1 MKTIRGISVKSL
13 TRVEGEGALKV
24 RLVDGRVEIAEF
36 NIYEPPRFFER
47 LLRGRDLAEVPDI
60 TARICGICPVAYQMS
75 SCIAL
80 EKALGLEVS
89 PGINRLR
96 RLLYCGEWITSHAL
110 HMHLLHAPDFLGCES
125 AFSLPP
131 EYAGFLEDGMFL
143 KALGNRLLEAVGGRA
158 VHPINV
164 AVGGFHRSPD
174 VAAIRAL
181 LSDLE
186 QGLEAAHRSLAV
198 VSRFDFPATPPPQRR
213 LSLVAD
219 HEYPM
224 NHGDLAISG
233 GSEPVRVPIAAF
245 PDHSREFQ
253 VRQSTALHSRL
264 AADDSPY
271 LCGPLARLSH
281 NLTQLPDQAR
291 REAEGCGI
299 DWPTASMHQSIV
311 ARGIEVLAAIEVAI
325 EIARDYS
332 SPPVLARLELPRRAG
347 SGCHATEA
355 PRGLLYHHYCVDDA
369 GLVTAATI
377 IPPTS
382 QNQAQVEHDLAAILT
397 RELAQPQPASDASL
411 TRQCETLIRSYDP
424 CISCATHFL
433 TLSISG
439 R

>member
-1 MKTIRGISVKSL
+1 
-13 TRVEGEGALKV
+13 
-24 RLVDGRVEIAEF
+24 
-36 NIYEPPRFFER
+36 
-47 LLRGRDLAEVPDI
+47 
-60 TARICGICPVAYQMS
+60 
-75 SCIAL
+75 
-80 EKALGLEVS
+80 
-89 PGINRLR
+89 
-96 RLLYCGEWITSHAL
+96 
-110 HMHLLHAPDFLGCES
+110 
-125 AFSLPP
+125 
-131 EYAGFLEDGMFL
+131 MFL

-164 AVGGFHRSPD
+164 AVGGFYRSPD

-181 LSDLE
+181 LPDLE
-186 QGLEAAHRSLAV
+186 RGLEAAHRSLAV
-198 VSRFDFPATPPPQRR
+198 VSRFDFPAAPSPQRR
-213 LSLVAD
+213 LSLISAD
-219 HEYPM
+219 EYPM

-233 GSEPVRVPIAAF
+233 GAELVQAPIAAF
-245 PDHSREFQ
+245 PDYSREFQ

-264 AADDSPY
+264 IADASPY

-311 ARGIEVLAAIEVAI
+311 ARGIEVLAAIEDATAI
-325 EIARDYS
+325 VRDYQA
-332 SPPVLARLELPRRAG
+332 PPRPARLELPRRTG

-355 PRGLLYHHYCVDDA
+355 PRGLLYHHYAIDDA

>member
-13 TRVEGEGALKV
+13 TRVEGEGSLRV

-36 NIYEPPRFFER
+36 KIYEPPRFFER
-47 LLRGRDLAEVPDI
+47 LLRGRQFTEVPDI

-80 EKALGLEVS
+80 EKALGIDVG
-89 PGINRLR
+89 PAINRLR

-131 EYAGFLEDGMFL
+131 EYASFLEDGLFL
-143 KALGNRLLEAVGGRA
+143 KGLGNRILEAVGGRA

-164 AVGGFHRSPD
+164 AVGGFHRGPD
-174 VAAIRAL
+174 VAAIRGL
-181 LSDLE
+181 LPDLE
-186 QGLEAAHRSLAV
+186 RGLEAARRSLDV
-198 VSRFDFPATPPPQRR
+198 IRRFEFPAAPSPHHR
-213 LSLVAD
+213 LSLVSD

-233 GSEPVRVPIAAF
+233 GSQPVRVPIEDF
-245 PDHSREFQ
+245 PRHSREFQ

-264 AADDSPY
+264 IDGDAPY

-281 NLTQLPDQAR
+281 NLDRFPEQAR
-291 REAEGCGI
+291 QVAESCGI
-299 DWPTASMHQSIV
+299 DWTTASMPQSIV
-311 ARGIEVLAAIEVAI
+311 ARGIEVLAAIEEALTVAH
-325 EIARDYS
+325 DYQA
-332 SPPVLARLELPRRAG
+332 PPTPARLVGSPRAG
-347 SGCHATEA
+347 SGSHATEA
-355 PRGLLYHHYCVDDA
+355 PRGLLFHHYEIDAA

-382 QNQAQVEHDLAAILT
+382 QKQAQVESDLAAILG
-397 RELAQPQPASDASL
+397 RELARPEPADDASL

-433 TLSISG
+433 TLSID

>member
-13 TRVEGEGALKV
+13 TRVEGEGSLKV

-36 NIYEPPRFFER
+36 SIYEPPRFFER
-47 LLRGRDLAEVPDI
+47 LLRGRQLAEVPDI

-75 SCIAL
+75 SCLAL
-80 EKALGLEVS
+80 EKALGIEVS
-89 PGINRLR
+89 PAIDRLR

-125 AFSLPP
+125 AFTLPP
-131 EYAGFLEDGMFL
+131 EYAGFLEDGLAL
-143 KALGNRLLEAVGGRA
+143 KSLGNQILEAVGGRA

-174 VAAIRAL
+174 VAAVRGL
-181 LSDLE
+181 LPALE
-186 QGLEAAHRSLAV
+186 QGLAAITRSLEV
-198 VSRFDFPATPPPQRR
+198 IRQFTYPPSPAPHVR
-213 LSLVAD
+213 LSLASE

-224 NHGDLAISG
+224 NHGELLISRPTG
-233 GSEPVRVPIAAF
+233 NTHGPIETFAEQ
-245 PDHSREFQ
+245 SQEFQ
-253 VRQSTALHSRL
+253 VPQSTALHSRL
-264 AADDSPY
+264 TGDNAAY
-271 LCGPLARLSH
+271 LCGPLARLAH
-281 NLTQLPDQAR
+281 NLDRLPPQAR
-291 REAEGCGI
+291 QVAESCGI
-299 DWPTASMHQSIV
+299 NWTAAAMHQSIL
-311 ARGIEVLAAIEVAI
+311 ARGIEVLAAIEEAI
-325 EIARDYS
+325 SLAAAYQA
-332 SPPVLARLELPRRAG
+332 PPAPAQLSTEPRAG

-355 PRGLLYHHYCVDDA
+355 PRGLLYHSYEIDAA

-382 QNQAQVEHDLAAILT
+382 QNQAQIETDLADLLT
-397 RELAQPQPASDASL
+397 EALHQSEPPDDEQL

-433 TLSISG
+433 TLSID

>member
-24 RLVDGRVEIAEF
+24 QLVDGRVEIAEF
-36 NIYEPPRFFER
+36 KIYEPPRFFER
-47 LLRGRDLAEVPDI
+47 LLRGRQLAEVPDI

-80 EKALGLEVS
+80 EKALGIVVG
-89 PGINRLR
+89 PAIDRLR

-131 EYAGFLEDGMFL
+131 EYASFLEDGLFL
-143 KALGNRLLEAVGGRA
+143 KALGNQILAAVGGRA

-164 AVGGFHRSPD
+164 AVGGFHRGPD
-174 VAAIRAL
+174 VAAIRGL
-181 LSDLE
+181 LPDLE
-186 QGLEAAHRSLAV
+186 QGLEAASRSLEV
-198 VSRFDFPATPPPQRR
+198 ISRFDFPETASPEHR
-213 LSLVAD
+213 LSLVSD
-219 HEYPM
+219 SEYPM

-233 GSEPVRVPIAAF
+233 EAQPVRTPIEHF
-245 PDHSREFQ
+245 QQHSREFQ

-264 AADDSPY
+264 TEGDNSY

-281 NLTQLPDQAR
+281 NLNQLPDHARQA
-291 REAEGCGI
+291 AETCGI
-299 DWPTASMHQSIV
+299 DWAAATMHQSIV
-311 ARGIEVLAAIEVAI
+311 ARGIEVLAAIDEAVT
-325 EIARDYS
+325 IARDYQA
-332 SPPVLARLELPRRAG
+332 PPAPARLPIPPRAG
-347 SGCHATEA
+347 SGSHATEA
-355 PRGLLYHHYCVDDA
+355 PRGLLYHHYELDEA
-369 GLVTAATI
+369 GLVTTATI

-382 QNQAQVEHDLAAILT
+382 QNQAQIESDLEELLT
-397 RELAQPQPASDASL
+397 ETLSNTPTADDATL

-433 TLSISG
+433 QFSID

>member
-47 LLRGRDLAEVPDI
+47 LLRGRDVAEVPDI

-80 EKALGLEVS
+80 EQALGLEVS
-89 PGINRLR
+89 PAINRLR

-131 EYAGFLEDGMFL
+131 EFAGFLDDGLFL
-143 KALGNRLLEAVGGRA
+143 KGLGNQLLEAVGGRA

-164 AVGGFHRSPD
+164 AVGGFHRGPD
-174 VAAIRAL
+174 VATIKAL
-181 LSDLE
+181 LPDLE
-186 QGLEAAHRSLAV
+186 RGLEAAERSLAV
-198 VSRFDFPATPPPQRR
+198 VSRFDFPAAPPPRQR
-213 LSLVAD
+213 LSLIAD
-219 HEYPM
+219 DEYPM

-233 GSEPVRVPIAAF
+233 GAQPVRVPIADF
-245 PDHSREFQ
+245 PQHSREFQ

-264 AADDSPY
+264 IADDSPY

-281 NLTQLPDQAR
+281 NLEQLPDRARQA
-291 REAEGCGI
+291 AEDGGI
-299 DWPTASMHQSIV
+299 DWASASMHQSIV
-311 ARGIEVLAAIEVAI
+311 ARGIEVLAAIEEAI
-325 EIARDYS
+325 KIVRDYQAA
-332 SPPVLARLELPRRAG
+332 PVPAGQPLPRRPG

-355 PRGLLYHHYCVDDA
+355 PRGLLYHRYELDDA

-397 RELAQPQPASDASL
+397 RELAQPQPPSDASL

-433 TLSISG
+433 TLSIVG

>member
-13 TRVEGEGALKV
+13 TRVEGEGSLKV

-80 EKALGLEVS
+80 EQALGIVV
-89 PGINRLR
+89 PPAINRLR

-110 HMHLLHAPDFLGCES
+110 HMHLLHAPDFLECES

-143 KALGNRLLEAVGGRA
+143 KALGNQLLEVIGGRA

-174 VAAIRAL
+174 VVAIRAL

-186 QGLEAAHRSLAV
+186 RGLEAAHRSLAV
-198 VSRFDFPATPPPQRR
+198 VSRFAFPAAPSPQRR
-213 LSLVAD
+213 LSLISAD
-219 HEYPM
+219 EYPM
-224 NHGDLAISG
+224 NHGDWAISG
-233 GSEPVRVPIAAF
+233 GAELVQAPIAAF
-245 PDHSREFQ
+245 PDYSREFQ

-264 AADDSPY
+264 IADDSPY

-281 NLTQLPDQAR
+281 NLAQLPDGARQA
-291 REAEGCGI
+291 AEGSGI
-299 DWPTASMHQSIV
+299 DWPSASMHQSII
-311 ARGIEVLAAIEVAI
+311 ARGIEVIAAIENAI
-325 EIARDYS
+325 AIVRDYRA
-332 SPPVLARLELPRRAG
+332 PPRPARLELPRRAG

-355 PRGLLYHHYCVDDA
+355 PRGLLYHHYAIDNA
-369 GLVTAATI
+369 GLVIGATI

-382 QNQAQVEHDLAAILT
+382 QNQAQVEHDLMTILT
-397 RELAQPQPASDASL
+397 RELAQPQPPSDASL